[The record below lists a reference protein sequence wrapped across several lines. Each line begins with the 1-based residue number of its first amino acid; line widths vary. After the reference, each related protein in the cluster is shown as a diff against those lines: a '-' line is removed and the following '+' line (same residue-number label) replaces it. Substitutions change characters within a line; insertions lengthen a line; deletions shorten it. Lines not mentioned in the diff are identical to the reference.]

1 MQYLAGGKIERT
13 SHIAFFIL
21 PWRHDC
27 FLAPLGHPG
36 RPDFGQ
42 QMDIEFIC
50 KDHPLMHLQVLGM
63 PPNPGQA
70 HDPLWVVI
78 FRHQFG
84 PFPHPAHL
92 MEPAPYG
99 PGGNLQAVLRLELRR
114 QRGTTP
120 PRPAPAIGTGW
131 SLEESPQR
139 ALQPRHQD
147 GRPDRCQ
154 ELALS
159 VDGEAQLLRAIEAHN
174 TVDTGARA
182 EQEGRNFGRITASST
197 EE

>member
-1 MQYLAGGKIERT
+1 MQYLSGGKIERT
-13 SHIAFFIL
+13 SQIVFFIL
-21 PWRHDC
+21 PWRHDFC
-27 FLAPLGHPG
+27 LAPLGHP
-36 RPDFGQ
+36 RSPDFGQ
-42 QMDIEFIC
+42 QMDIEFIR
-50 KDHPLMHLQVLGM
+50 KDQHLMRLQALGM

-70 HDPLWVVI
+70 LDPLWVVI

-84 PFPHPAHL
+84 PFPYPAHV
-92 MEPAPYG
+92 MEPASYG
-99 PGGNLQAVLRLELRR
+99 PCGNLQAVFRLELRR

-120 PRPAPAIGTGW
+120 PRPAPAIGTW
-131 SLEESPQR
+131 WDLEESPQR

-147 GRPDRCQ
+147 GRPDGGH
-154 ELALS
+154 ELALR